1 MHSWKKKLV
10 VSQLALACTLA
21 ITSQANAA
29 TNDISGQTYNTF
41 HHYNDATYADD
52 VYYDGYVG
60 WNNYAAD
67 SYYNGDIY
75 PVINNATVNGVIS
88 TYYLDDGI
96 STNTNANSL
105 TIKNSTIHGM
115 IYSECM
121 TTDCAD
127 RADDYYHDRLALTVD
142 NSTIDDNYEHYTY
155 NGTYNNAADTHVVDV
170 YNIGTAIT
178 LDQEVDLSITNN
190 SHVAGITLT
199 QGYEWEDIDDNTVS
213 TGVNSSEVFNNT
225 ITVKDSTV
233 TSGSWTDEGTTG
245 WFGNTGNASD
255 YSGKSNFVTVD
266 TDGDGVADST
276 IASWDDVALAVV
288 AHPNADNAMQTTAD
302 FSNST
307 LMGDVI
313 FSSNFDENFFPRGA
327 DSYRDADGEVDTNG
341 WDGTDRLD
349 LTLNNGSKWVGAAQ
363 SVHQTGSID
372 VDGDG
377 KGDIATYGVGT
388 EATATLID
396 IEDNSLWPLS
406 TVGVENDDT
415 SYSEFDH
422 ITGNQV
428 YQSGLFNVTLN
439 TGSQWDTTKTSLID
453 TLSINSGSTV
463 NVADSTLIS
472 DSISL
477 TGLSALNINED
488 GHVAT
493 DSLTVDNSTVTISDE
508 VSAGW
513 AVGDAALYANNI
525 KVTNDGILD
534 VGNTAANALQVDT
547 LNLTSTT
554 DTSGNIH
561 AGVFNIESNRFVL
574 DADLTNDRTNDTTK
588 SNYGYGLIAMN
599 SDGHLTING
608 NGDNDNTASIEAGQN
623 EVDNNGD
630 HVAAATGNYKV
641 RIDNATG
648 AGSIADYN
656 GNELIYVN
664 DKNSNATFSAANKAD
679 LGAYTY
685 QAEQRGNTVVLQQ
698 MELTD
703 YANMALSI
711 PSANTN
717 IWNLEQDTVGTRL
730 TNSRHGLADNGGAW
744 VSYFGGNFNGDNGTI
759 NYDQDVNGIMVGVD
773 TKIDGNNAKWIVGA
787 AAGFAKGDMNDRSG
801 QVDQD
806 SQTAYIYSSAH
817 FANNVFVDGSLSYSH
832 FNNDLSATM
841 SNGTYVDGST
851 NSDAWGFGLKA
862 GYDFKLGDA
871 GYVTPYGSISG
882 LFQSGDDYQLS
893 NDMKVDG
900 QSYDS
905 MRYELGVDAG
915 YTFTY
920 SEDQA
925 LTPYF
930 KLAYVYD
937 DSNNDND
944 VNGDSIDNG
953 TEGSAV
959 RVGLGTQ
966 FSFTKN
972 FSAYT
977 DANYLGGGDVDQ
989 DWSANV
995 GVKSVSYTHLT
1006 LPTIA

>member
-1 MHSWKKKLV
+1 VYQFSEYGTDRVIDDNWHDGDV
-10 VSQLALACTLA
+10 FTLNIA
-21 ITSQANAA
+21 
-29 TNDISGQTYNTF
+29 
-41 HHYNDATYADD
+41 
-52 VYYDGYVG
+52 
-60 WNNYAAD
+60 
-67 SYYNGDIY
+67 
-75 PVINNATVNGVIS
+75 
-88 TYYLDDGI
+88 
-96 STNTNANSL
+96 
-105 TIKNSTIHGM
+105 
-115 IYSECM
+115 
-121 TTDCAD
+121 
-127 RADDYYHDRLALTVD
+127 
-142 NSTIDDNYEHYTY
+142 NSTIDDDYEGLYFTDSYLNGDVTKYTNETFRTPAGEGEEY
-155 NGTYNNAADTHVVDV
+155 AGLFANGGVGLGLAVNLDV
-170 YNIGTAIT
+170 ESNINI
-178 LDQEVDLSITNN
+178 SNN
-190 SHVAGITLT
+190 SRVAGISLT
-199 QGYEWEDIDDNTVS
+199 QGNTV
-213 TGVNSSEVFNNT
+213 NNT
-225 ITVKDSTV
+225 YTTESHTWDNNISVIDSTV
-233 TSGSWTDEGTTG
+233 TSGSVTTLEDSG
-245 WFGNTGNASD
+245 FYGNSAEPSD
-255 YSGKSNFVTVD
+255 YSGKGGAN
-266 TDGDGVADST
+266 
-276 IASWDDVALAVV
+276 DVALYFSDSAASNYSMKNNVY
-288 AHPNADNAMQTTAD
+288 

-307 LMGDVI
+307 LLGDVV
-313 FSSNFDENFFPRGA
+313 FASTFNANFYPHGHDSN
-327 DSYRDADGEVDTNG
+327 ADGVLDTNG
-341 WDGTDRLD
+341 GWADDSLNVDELNITLD
-349 LTLNNGSKWVGAAQ
+349 NGSKWVGSATTSAN
-363 SVHQTGSID
+363 VD
-372 VDGDG
+372 VDSTVSTDWYDVTGNSL
-377 KGDIATYGVGT
+377 YPGVV
-388 EATATLID
+388 A
-396 IEDNSLWPLS
+396 EDNAWGR
-406 TVGVENDDT
+406 TID
-415 SYSEFDH
+415 
-422 ITGNQV
+422 NQV
-428 YQSGLFNVTLN
+428 FQSGVFNVTLN
-439 TGSQWDTTKTSLID
+439 NGSEWNTVNASNID
-453 TLSINSGSTV
+453 TLAINNGSEVNVTNSSLLSDTIGLTNGSSLNIGEDGEVATDHLTVDSYSTV
-463 NVADSTLIS
+463 NLTEST
-472 DSISL
+472 
-477 TGLSALNINED
+477 
-488 GHVAT
+488 
-493 DSLTVDNSTVTISDE
+493 
-508 VSAGW
+508 GW
-513 AVGDAALYANNI
+513 NNYSNLYANTI
-525 KVTNDGILD
+525 TVTNGGVLD
-534 VGNTAANALQVDT
+534 VNVDQFDT
-547 LNLTSTT
+547 EAFRT
-554 DTSGNIH
+554 DKLELTSGNIADH
-561 AGVFNIESNRFVL
+561 NGNVVSGVFNIHSSDYVL
-574 DADLTNDRTNDTTK
+574 NADLVNDRTWDTSK
-588 SNYGYGLIAMN
+588 SNYGYGIVAMN

-608 NGDNDNTASIEAGQN
+608 NGD
-623 EVDNNGD
+623 VDNGTELDNSSVD
-630 HVAAATGNYKV
+630 NVVAATGNYKV

-995 GVKSVSYTHLT
+995 GVKYTW
-1006 LPTIA
+1006 

>member
-121 TTDCAD
+121 TTDCAE
-127 RADDYYHDRLALTVD
+127 RANDYYHDRLALTVD

-155 NGTYNNAADTHVVDV
+155 NGTYNNAADTHVVNV
-170 YNIGTAIT
+170 FNIGTAIT
-178 LDQEVDLSITNN
+178 LDQEVDLSISNN

-233 TSGSWTDEGTTG
+233 TSGSWSDEGTTG

-534 VGNTAANALQVDT
+534 VGNTASNALQVDT

-630 HVAAATGNYKV
+630 HVAVATGNYKV

-995 GVKSVSYTHLT
+995 GVKYTW
-1006 LPTIA
+1006 

>member
-1 MHSWKKKLV
+1 
-10 VSQLALACTLA
+10 
-21 ITSQANAA
+21 
-29 TNDISGQTYNTF
+29 
-41 HHYNDATYADD
+41 
-52 VYYDGYVG
+52 
-60 WNNYAAD
+60 
-67 SYYNGDIY
+67 
-75 PVINNATVNGVIS
+75 
-88 TYYLDDGI
+88 YYLDDGI

-121 TTDCAD
+121 TTDCAE
-127 RADDYYHDRLALTVD
+127 RANDYYHDRLALTVD

-155 NGTYNNAADTHVVDV
+155 NGTYNNAADTHVVNV
-170 YNIGTAIT
+170 FNIGTAIT
-178 LDQEVDLSITNN
+178 LDQEVDLSISNN

-233 TSGSWTDEGTTG
+233 TSGSWSDEGTSG

-255 YSGKSNFVTVD
+255 YNG
-266 TDGDGVADST
+266 GD
-276 IASWDDVALAVV
+276 WNRDDIALAVI
-288 AHPNADNAMQTTAD
+288 AHPAADNAMQTTATFD
-302 FSNST
+302 NST
-307 LMGDVI
+307 LMGDVF
-313 FSSNFDENFFPRGA
+313 FSSNFDENFFPHGR
-327 DSYRDADGEVDTNG
+327 DSYRDADGDVDTNG

-349 LTLNNGSKWVGAAQ
+349 LTLNNGSKWVGAAM
-363 SVHQTGSID
+363 SAHLTVDTNDDGVPDAYGPVYNDNGVVID
-372 VDGDG
+372 
-377 KGDIATYGVGT
+377 TSTGT

-396 IEDNSLWPLS
+396 IAANSLWPSS
-406 TVGVENDDT
+406 TVGVENSD
-415 SYSEFDH
+415 SEYSEFDH
-422 ITGNQV
+422 IIGNEV

-703 YANMALSI
+703 YANMALS
-711 PSANTN
+711 
-717 IWNLEQDTVGTRL
+717 
-730 TNSRHGLADNGGAW
+730 
-744 VSYFGGNFNGDNGTI
+744 
-759 NYDQDVNGIMVGVD
+759 
-773 TKIDGNNAKWIVGA
+773 
-787 AAGFAKGDMNDRSG
+787 
-801 QVDQD
+801 
-806 SQTAYIYSSAH
+806 
-817 FANNVFVDGSLSYSH
+817 
-832 FNNDLSATM
+832 
-841 SNGTYVDGST
+841 
-851 NSDAWGFGLKA
+851 
-862 GYDFKLGDA
+862 
-871 GYVTPYGSISG
+871 
-882 LFQSGDDYQLS
+882 
-893 NDMKVDG
+893 
-900 QSYDS
+900 
-905 MRYELGVDAG
+905 
-915 YTFTY
+915 
-920 SEDQA
+920 
-925 LTPYF
+925 
-930 KLAYVYD
+930 
-937 DSNNDND
+937 
-944 VNGDSIDNG
+944 
-953 TEGSAV
+953 
-959 RVGLGTQ
+959 
-966 FSFTKN
+966 
-972 FSAYT
+972 
-977 DANYLGGGDVDQ
+977 
-989 DWSANV
+989 
-995 GVKSVSYTHLT
+995 
-1006 LPTIA
+1006 

>member
-1 MHSWKKKLV
+1 
-10 VSQLALACTLA
+10 
-21 ITSQANAA
+21 
-29 TNDISGQTYNTF
+29 
-41 HHYNDATYADD
+41 
-52 VYYDGYVG
+52 
-60 WNNYAAD
+60 
-67 SYYNGDIY
+67 
-75 PVINNATVNGVIS
+75 
-88 TYYLDDGI
+88 
-96 STNTNANSL
+96 
-105 TIKNSTIHGM
+105 
-115 IYSECM
+115 
-121 TTDCAD
+121 
-127 RADDYYHDRLALTVD
+127 
-142 NSTIDDNYEHYTY
+142 
-155 NGTYNNAADTHVVDV
+155 
-170 YNIGTAIT
+170 
-178 LDQEVDLSITNN
+178 QEVDLSISNN

-233 TSGSWTDEGTTG
+233 TSGSWSDEGTSG

-255 YSGKSNFVTVD
+255 YNG
-266 TDGDGVADST
+266 GD
-276 IASWDDVALAVV
+276 WNRDDIALAVI
-288 AHPNADNAMQTTAD
+288 AHPAADNAMQTTATFD
-302 FSNST
+302 NST
-307 LMGDVI
+307 LMGDVF
-313 FSSNFDENFFPRGA
+313 FSSNFDENFFPHGR
-327 DSYRDADGEVDTNG
+327 DSYRDADGDVDTNG

-349 LTLNNGSKWVGAAQ
+349 LTLNNGSKWVGAAM
-363 SVHQTGSID
+363 SAHLTVDTNDDGVPDAYGPVYNDNGVVID
-372 VDGDG
+372 
-377 KGDIATYGVGT
+377 TSTGT

-396 IEDNSLWPLS
+396 IAANSLWPSS
-406 TVGVENDDT
+406 TVGVENSD
-415 SYSEFDH
+415 SEYSEFDH
-422 ITGNQV
+422 IIGNEV

-871 GYVTPYGSISG
+871 GYVTPYGSVSG

-995 GVKSVSYTHLT
+995 GVKYTW
-1006 LPTIA
+1006 

>member
-21 ITSQANAA
+21 ITSQANAS
-29 TNDISGQTYNTF
+29 TDISGTTYTTF
-41 HHYNDATYADD
+41 NHYNDATYADG

-60 WNNYAAD
+60 WNNYATD
-67 SYYNGDIY
+67 SVYNGDIY

-88 TYYLDDGI
+88 TYYLDDGL
-96 STNTNANSL
+96 STNTNSNSL

-115 IYSECM
+115 ITSECM
-121 TTDCAD
+121 TTDCVGRDATG
-127 RADDYYHDRLALTVD
+127 YVYDRLALTVD

-155 NGTYNNAADTHVVDV
+155 NGTYTDGTADTHVVDV
-170 YNIGTAIT
+170 YNLGTAIT
-178 LDQEVDLSITNN
+178 LDQEVDLVIKNN

-213 TGVNSSEVFNNT
+213 TGVNSAEVFNNT
-225 ITVKDSTV
+225 VTVTDSTV
-233 TSGSWTDEGTTG
+233 TSGSWSDEGTSG
-245 WFGNTGNASD
+245 WFGNTNNASD
-255 YSGKSNFVTVD
+255 YS
-266 TDGDGVADST
+266 DSYT
-276 IASWDDVALAVV
+276 ADDVAIAAI
-288 AHPNADNAMQTTAD
+288 AHPNADNAMQTTVNL
-302 FSNST
+302 SNST
-307 LMGDVI
+307 LMGDVV
-313 FSSNFDENFFPRGA
+313 FSSNFDENFFPNGA
-327 DSYRDADGEVDTNG
+327 DTYRDTDADLDTNG
-341 WDGTDRLD
+341 WDGTDRMD
-349 LTLNNGSKWVGAAQ
+349 VTLNNGSKWVGAAM
-363 SVHQTGSID
+363 SVHQVDS
-372 VDGDG
+372 DGDG
-377 KGDIATYGVGT
+377 VYDSFAAGT
-388 EATATLID
+388 DATATLID
-396 IEDNSLWPLS
+396 IAANSLWPSS
-406 TVGVENDDT
+406 TYGIDNNDTAYGEDGHVVGNE
-415 SYSEFDH
+415 
-422 ITGNQV
+422 V

-439 TGSQWDTTKTSLID
+439 GGSQWDTTKTSLID
-453 TLSINSGSTV
+453 TLSINSGSVV
-463 NVADSTLIS
+463 NVADSDLVS

-477 TGLSALNINED
+477 TGGAALNINED

-493 DSLTVDNSTVTISDE
+493 DELTINNSTVTIADD

-513 AVGDAALYANNI
+513 GVYDAALYANTIN
-525 KVTNDGILD
+525 VTNNGVLD
-534 VGNTAANALQVDT
+534 VGNSTAYALQADT
-547 LNLTSTT
+547 LNLTSYT
-554 DTSGNIH
+554 DANGNVN
-561 AGVFNIESNRFVL
+561 AGVFNVHSNSFVL
-574 DADLTNDRTNDTTK
+574 DADLTNDRTNDITK
-588 SNYGYGLIAMN
+588 SNYGYGVIAMN

-608 NGDNDNTASIEAGQN
+608 NGDAWTGDQS
-623 EVDNNGD
+623 EVDNAGD
-630 HVAAATGNYKV
+630 NVAAATGNYKV

-648 AGSIADYN
+648 EGSVADYK
-656 GNELIYVN
+656 GKELIYVN
-664 DKNSNATFSAANKAD
+664 DKNSKATFSAANKAD

-685 QAEQRGNTVVLQQ
+685 QAQQEGNTVVMQQ

-744 VSYFGGNFNGDNGTI
+744 VSYFGGSFDGDNGTI

-787 AAGFAKGDMNDRSG
+787 AAGFAKGDMSDRTG

-806 SQTAYIYSSAH
+806 SQSAYIYSSAR

-832 FNNDLSATM
+832 FNNDLSANM
-841 SNGTYVDGST
+841 SNGQYVDGNTSA
-851 NSDAWGFGLKA
+851 DAWGFGLKL
-862 GYDFKLGDA
+862 GYDWKLGDA
-871 GYVTPYGSISG
+871 GYVTPYGSVSG

-937 DSNNDND
+937 DANNDAD

-953 TEGSAV
+953 VEGSAV

-977 DANYLGGGDVDQ
+977 DVNYLGGGDVDQ

-995 GVKSVSYTHLT
+995 GVKYTW
-1006 LPTIA
+1006 

>member
-1 MHSWKKKLV
+1 MHSWKKKLI

-115 IYSECM
+115 ITSECM

-127 RADDYYHDRLALTVD
+127 DRATGYVYDRLTLSVD

-170 YNIGTAIT
+170 YDMGTAIT

-245 WFGNTGNASD
+245 WFGHTGNANN
-255 YSGKSNFVTVD
+255 YSNTL
-266 TDGDGVADST
+266 TA
-276 IASWDDVALAVV
+276 DDVAIA
-288 AHPNADNAMQTTAD
+288 AIANPYADNAMQTTVTLD
-302 FSNST
+302 NST
-307 LMGDVI
+307 LMGDVV
-313 FSSNFDENFFPRGA
+313 FSSNFDENFFPQGA
-327 DSYRDADGEVDTNG
+327 NSYRDADGDVDTNG
-341 WDGTDRLD
+341 WDGTDRMD
-349 LTLNNGSKWVGAAQ
+349 VTLNNGSKWVGAAM
-363 SVHQTGSID
+363 SVHMVD
-372 VDGDG
+372 EDGDG
-377 KGDIATYGVGT
+377 SYDGYAVGT
-388 EATATLID
+388 EATATLLD
-396 IEDNSLWPLS
+396 IAANSLWPSS
-406 TVGVENDDT
+406 TVGVDNINTQYDENG
-415 SYSEFDH
+415 H
-422 ITGNQV
+422 IVGNEV

-439 TGSQWDTTKTSLID
+439 GGSEWDTTKSSLID
-453 TLSINSGSTV
+453 TLSINSGSQV
-463 NVADSTLIS
+463 NVADSRLIS
-472 DSISL
+472 DTVSL
-477 TGLSALNINED
+477 TGGSNLNIGED

-493 DSLTVDNSTVTISDE
+493 NTLTIDNSTVKMSDD

-513 AVGDAALYANNI
+513 GLEDAALYANTI
-525 KVTNDGILD
+525 TVTNDGLLD
-534 VGNTAANALQVDT
+534 INVDQFDANPFQADT

-554 DTSGNIH
+554 DTNGNIH
-561 AGVFNIESNRFVL
+561 AGVFDIHSSDYVM
-574 DADLTNDRTNDTTK
+574 DTDLVNDRTNDTTK

-995 GVKSVSYTHLT
+995 GVKYTW
-1006 LPTIA
+1006 

>member
-127 RADDYYHDRLALTVD
+127 RANDYYHDRLALTVD

-155 NGTYNNAADTHVVDV
+155 NGTYNNAADTHVVNV

-255 YSGKSNFVTVD
+255 YN
-266 TDGDGVADST
+266 GDGWNA
-276 IASWDDVALAVV
+276 DDVALAVI
-288 AHPNADNAMQTTAD
+288 AHPYADNAMQTTATFD
-302 FSNST
+302 NST
-307 LMGDVI
+307 LMGDVF
-313 FSSNFDENFFPRGA
+313 FSSNFDENFFPHGR
-327 DSYRDADGEVDTNG
+327 DSYRDADGDVDTNG

-349 LTLNNGSKWVGAAQ
+349 LTLNNGSKWVGAAM
-363 SVHQTGSID
+363 SAHQVDLGSDIGTD
-372 VDGDG
+372 TDGDG
-377 KGDIATYGVGT
+377 DVDNDTLDGKIDKNSPLDGIYDAYAMGSD
-388 EATATLID
+388 ATATLID
-396 IEDNSLWPLS
+396 IAANSLWPSS
-406 TVGVENDDT
+406 TVGVENSD
-415 SYSEFDH
+415 SEYSEFDH
-422 ITGNQV
+422 IIGNEV

-630 HVAAATGNYKV
+630 RVAAATGNYKV

-648 AGSIADYN
+648 AGSVADYN

-773 TKIDGNNAKWIVGA
+773 TKVDGNNAKWIVGA

-801 QVDQD
+801 QVDSRQPD
-806 SQTAYIYSSAH
+806 CLH
-817 FANNVFVDGSLSYSH
+817 LLFCSLREQR
-832 FNNDLSATM
+832 LC
-841 SNGTYVDGST
+841 
-851 NSDAWGFGLKA
+851 
-862 GYDFKLGDA
+862 
-871 GYVTPYGSISG
+871 
-882 LFQSGDDYQLS
+882 
-893 NDMKVDG
+893 
-900 QSYDS
+900 
-905 MRYELGVDAG
+905 
-915 YTFTY
+915 
-920 SEDQA
+920 
-925 LTPYF
+925 
-930 KLAYVYD
+930 
-937 DSNNDND
+937 
-944 VNGDSIDNG
+944 
-953 TEGSAV
+953 
-959 RVGLGTQ
+959 
-966 FSFTKN
+966 
-972 FSAYT
+972 
-977 DANYLGGGDVDQ
+977 
-989 DWSANV
+989 
-995 GVKSVSYTHLT
+995 
-1006 LPTIA
+1006 

>member
-121 TTDCAD
+121 TTDCAE
-127 RADDYYHDRLALTVD
+127 RANDYYHDRLALTVD

-155 NGTYNNAADTHVVDV
+155 NGTYNNAADTHVVNV
-170 YNIGTAIT
+170 FNIGTAIT
-178 LDQEVDLSITNN
+178 LDQEVDLSISNN

-349 LTLNNGSKWVGAAQ
+349 LTLNNGSKRVGAAQ

-759 NYDQDVNGIMVGVD
+759 N
-773 TKIDGNNAKWIVGA
+773 
-787 AAGFAKGDMNDRSG
+787 
-801 QVDQD
+801 
-806 SQTAYIYSSAH
+806 
-817 FANNVFVDGSLSYSH
+817 
-832 FNNDLSATM
+832 
-841 SNGTYVDGST
+841 
-851 NSDAWGFGLKA
+851 
-862 GYDFKLGDA
+862 
-871 GYVTPYGSISG
+871 
-882 LFQSGDDYQLS
+882 
-893 NDMKVDG
+893 
-900 QSYDS
+900 
-905 MRYELGVDAG
+905 
-915 YTFTY
+915 
-920 SEDQA
+920 
-925 LTPYF
+925 
-930 KLAYVYD
+930 
-937 DSNNDND
+937 
-944 VNGDSIDNG
+944 
-953 TEGSAV
+953 
-959 RVGLGTQ
+959 
-966 FSFTKN
+966 
-972 FSAYT
+972 
-977 DANYLGGGDVDQ
+977 
-989 DWSANV
+989 
-995 GVKSVSYTHLT
+995 
-1006 LPTIA
+1006 

>member
-1 MHSWKKKLV
+1 
-10 VSQLALACTLA
+10 
-21 ITSQANAA
+21 
-29 TNDISGQTYNTF
+29 
-41 HHYNDATYADD
+41 
-52 VYYDGYVG
+52 
-60 WNNYAAD
+60 
-67 SYYNGDIY
+67 
-75 PVINNATVNGVIS
+75 
-88 TYYLDDGI
+88 
-96 STNTNANSL
+96 

-121 TTDCAD
+121 TTDCAE
-127 RADDYYHDRLALTVD
+127 RANDYYHDRLALTVD

-155 NGTYNNAADTHVVDV
+155 NGTYNNAADTHVVNV
-170 YNIGTAIT
+170 FNIGTAIT
-178 LDQEVDLSITNN
+178 LDQEVDLSISNN

-233 TSGSWTDEGTTG
+233 TSGSWSDEGTSG

-255 YSGKSNFVTVD
+255 YNG
-266 TDGDGVADST
+266 GD
-276 IASWDDVALAVV
+276 WNRDDIALAVI
-288 AHPNADNAMQTTAD
+288 AHPAADNAMQTTATFD
-302 FSNST
+302 NST
-307 LMGDVI
+307 LMGDVF
-313 FSSNFDENFFPRGA
+313 FSSNFDENFFPHGR
-327 DSYRDADGEVDTNG
+327 DSYRDADGDVDTNG

-349 LTLNNGSKWVGAAQ
+349 LTLNNGSKWVGAAM
-363 SVHQTGSID
+363 SAHLTVDTNDDGVPDAYGPVYNDNGVVID
-372 VDGDG
+372 
-377 KGDIATYGVGT
+377 TSTGT

-396 IEDNSLWPLS
+396 IAANSLWPSS
-406 TVGVENDDT
+406 TVGVENSD
-415 SYSEFDH
+415 SEYSEFDH
-422 ITGNQV
+422 IIGNEV

-871 GYVTPYGSISG
+871 GYVTPYGSVSG

-995 GVKSVSYTHLT
+995 GVKYTW
-1006 LPTIA
+1006 

>member
-127 RADDYYHDRLALTVD
+127 RANDYYHDRLALTVD

-155 NGTYNNAADTHVVDV
+155 NGTYNNAADTHVVNV

-255 YSGKSNFVTVD
+255 YN
-266 TDGDGVADST
+266 GDGWNA
-276 IASWDDVALAVV
+276 DDVALAVI
-288 AHPNADNAMQTTAD
+288 AHPYADNAMQTTAKFD
-302 FSNST
+302 NST
-307 LMGDVI
+307 LMGDVF
-313 FSSNFDENFFPRGA
+313 FSSNFDENFFPHGR
-327 DSYRDADGEVDTNG
+327 DSYRDADGDVDTNG

-349 LTLNNGSKWVGAAQ
+349 LTLNNGSKWVGAAM
-363 SVHQTGSID
+363 SAHQVDLGSDIGTD
-372 VDGDG
+372 TDGDG
-377 KGDIATYGVGT
+377 DVDNDTLDGKIDKNSPLDGIYDAYAMGSD
-388 EATATLID
+388 ATATLID
-396 IEDNSLWPLS
+396 IAANSLWPSS
-406 TVGVENDDT
+406 TVGVENSD
-415 SYSEFDH
+415 SEYSEFDH
-422 ITGNQV
+422 IIGNEV

-630 HVAAATGNYKV
+630 RVAAATGNYKV

-648 AGSIADYN
+648 AGSVADYN

-759 NYDQDVNGIMVGVD
+759 NYDQDVNGIMV
-773 TKIDGNNAKWIVGA
+773 
-787 AAGFAKGDMNDRSG
+787 
-801 QVDQD
+801 
-806 SQTAYIYSSAH
+806 
-817 FANNVFVDGSLSYSH
+817 
-832 FNNDLSATM
+832 
-841 SNGTYVDGST
+841 
-851 NSDAWGFGLKA
+851 
-862 GYDFKLGDA
+862 
-871 GYVTPYGSISG
+871 
-882 LFQSGDDYQLS
+882 
-893 NDMKVDG
+893 
-900 QSYDS
+900 
-905 MRYELGVDAG
+905 
-915 YTFTY
+915 
-920 SEDQA
+920 
-925 LTPYF
+925 
-930 KLAYVYD
+930 
-937 DSNNDND
+937 
-944 VNGDSIDNG
+944 
-953 TEGSAV
+953 
-959 RVGLGTQ
+959 
-966 FSFTKN
+966 
-972 FSAYT
+972 
-977 DANYLGGGDVDQ
+977 
-989 DWSANV
+989 
-995 GVKSVSYTHLT
+995 
-1006 LPTIA
+1006 

>member
-1 MHSWKKKLV
+1 M
-10 VSQLALACTLA
+10 
-21 ITSQANAA
+21 
-29 TNDISGQTYNTF
+29 SG
-41 HHYNDATYADD
+41 
-52 VYYDGYVG
+52 
-60 WNNYAAD
+60 
-67 SYYNGDIY
+67 
-75 PVINNATVNGVIS
+75 
-88 TYYLDDGI
+88 
-96 STNTNANSL
+96 
-105 TIKNSTIHGM
+105 
-115 IYSECM
+115 
-121 TTDCAD
+121 
-127 RADDYYHDRLALTVD
+127 
-142 NSTIDDNYEHYTY
+142 
-155 NGTYNNAADTHVVDV
+155 
-170 YNIGTAIT
+170 NIGANPI
-178 LDQEVDLSITNN
+178 SNN

-255 YSGKSNFVTVD
+255 YN
-266 TDGDGVADST
+266 GDGWNA
-276 IASWDDVALAVV
+276 DDVALAVI
-288 AHPNADNAMQTTAD
+288 AHPYADNAMQTTATFD
-302 FSNST
+302 NST
-307 LMGDVI
+307 LMGDVF
-313 FSSNFDENFFPRGA
+313 FSSNFDENFFPQGR
-327 DSYRDADGEVDTNG
+327 DSYRDADGDVDTNG

-349 LTLNNGSKWVGAAQ
+349 LTLNNGSKWVGAAM
-363 SVHQTGSID
+363 SAHLTVDTNDDGVPDAYGPVYNDNGAVID
-372 VDGDG
+372 
-377 KGDIATYGVGT
+377 TSTGT

-396 IEDNSLWPLS
+396 IAANSLWPSS
-406 TVGVENDDT
+406 TVGVENSD
-415 SYSEFDH
+415 SEYSEFDH
-422 ITGNQV
+422 IIGNEV

-995 GVKSVSYTHLT
+995 GVKYTW
-1006 LPTIA
+1006 

>member
-1 MHSWKKKLV
+1 MYSWKKKLV

-121 TTDCAD
+121 TTDCAE
-127 RADDYYHDRLALTVD
+127 RANDYYHDRLALTVD

-155 NGTYNNAADTHVVDV
+155 NGTYNNAADTHVVNV
-170 YNIGTAIT
+170 FNIGTAIT
-178 LDQEVDLSITNN
+178 LDQEVDLSISNN

-233 TSGSWTDEGTTG
+233 TSGSWSDEGTTG

-534 VGNTAANALQVDT
+534 VGNTASNALQVDT

-995 GVKSVSYTHLT
+995 GVKYTW
-1006 LPTIA
+1006 

>member
-1 MHSWKKKLV
+1 
-10 VSQLALACTLA
+10 
-21 ITSQANAA
+21 
-29 TNDISGQTYNTF
+29 
-41 HHYNDATYADD
+41 
-52 VYYDGYVG
+52 
-60 WNNYAAD
+60 
-67 SYYNGDIY
+67 
-75 PVINNATVNGVIS
+75 
-88 TYYLDDGI
+88 
-96 STNTNANSL
+96 
-105 TIKNSTIHGM
+105 
-115 IYSECM
+115 
-121 TTDCAD
+121 
-127 RADDYYHDRLALTVD
+127 
-142 NSTIDDNYEHYTY
+142 
-155 NGTYNNAADTHVVDV
+155 AADTHVVDV

-233 TSGSWTDEGTTG
+233 TSGSWSDEGTSG

-255 YSGKSNFVTVD
+255 YNG
-266 TDGDGVADST
+266 GD
-276 IASWDDVALAVV
+276 WNRDDIALAVI
-288 AHPNADNAMQTTAD
+288 AHPAADNAMQTTATFD
-302 FSNST
+302 NST
-307 LMGDVI
+307 LMGDVF
-313 FSSNFDENFFPRGA
+313 FSSNFDENFFPHGR
-327 DSYRDADGEVDTNG
+327 DSYRDADGDVDTNG

-349 LTLNNGSKWVGAAQ
+349 LTLNNGSKWVGAAM
-363 SVHQTGSID
+363 SAHLTVDTNDDGVPDAYGPVYNDNGVVID
-372 VDGDG
+372 
-377 KGDIATYGVGT
+377 TSTGT

-396 IEDNSLWPLS
+396 IAANSLWPSS
-406 TVGVENDDT
+406 TVGVENSD
-415 SYSEFDH
+415 SEYSEFDH
-422 ITGNQV
+422 IIGNEV

-995 GVKSVSYTHLT
+995 GVKYTW
-1006 LPTIA
+1006 

>member
-893 NDMKVDG
+893 NDMKADG

-937 DSNNDND
+937 DSNNNND

-995 GVKSVSYTHLT
+995 GVKYTW
-1006 LPTIA
+1006 

>member
-1 MHSWKKKLV
+1 
-10 VSQLALACTLA
+10 
-21 ITSQANAA
+21 
-29 TNDISGQTYNTF
+29 
-41 HHYNDATYADD
+41 
-52 VYYDGYVG
+52 

-127 RADDYYHDRLALTVD
+127 RANDYYHDRLALTVD

-155 NGTYNNAADTHVVDV
+155 NGTYNNAADTHVVNV

-255 YSGKSNFVTVD
+255 YNGKGWN
-266 TDGDGVADST
+266 ADD
-276 IASWDDVALAVV
+276 IALAVI
-288 AHPNADNAMQTTAD
+288 AHPAADNSMQTTATFD
-302 FSNST
+302 NST
-307 LMGDVI
+307 LMGDVF
-313 FSSNFDENFFPRGA
+313 FSSNFDENFFPHGR
-327 DSYRDADGEVDTNG
+327 DSYRDADGDVDTNG

-349 LTLNNGSKWVGAAQ
+349 LTLNNGSKWVGAAM
-363 SVHQTGSID
+363 SAHLTVDTNDDGVPDAYGPVYNDNGVVID
-372 VDGDG
+372 
-377 KGDIATYGVGT
+377 TSTGT

-396 IEDNSLWPLS
+396 IAANSLWPSS
-406 TVGVENDDT
+406 TVGVENSD
-415 SYSEFDH
+415 SEYSEFDH
-422 ITGNQV
+422 IIGNEV

-995 GVKSVSYTHLT
+995 GVKYTW
-1006 LPTIA
+1006 

>member
-1 MHSWKKKLV
+1 M
-10 VSQLALACTLA
+10 
-21 ITSQANAA
+21 AA
-29 TNDISGQTYNTF
+29 SP
-41 HHYNDATYADD
+41 
-52 VYYDGYVG
+52 
-60 WNNYAAD
+60 AAD

-121 TTDCAD
+121 TTDCAE
-127 RADDYYHDRLALTVD
+127 RANDYYHDRLALTVD

-155 NGTYNNAADTHVVDV
+155 NGTYNNAADTHVVNV

-255 YSGKSNFVTVD
+255 YNGKGWN
-266 TDGDGVADST
+266 ADD
-276 IASWDDVALAVV
+276 IALAVI
-288 AHPNADNAMQTTAD
+288 AHPAADNSMQTTATFD
-302 FSNST
+302 NST
-307 LMGDVI
+307 LMGDVF
-313 FSSNFDENFFPRGA
+313 FSSNFDENFFPHGR
-327 DSYRDADGEVDTNG
+327 DSYRDADGDVDTNG

-349 LTLNNGSKWVGAAQ
+349 LTLNNGSKWVGAAM
-363 SVHQTGSID
+363 SAHLTVDTNDDGVPDAYGPVYNDNGVVID
-372 VDGDG
+372 
-377 KGDIATYGVGT
+377 TSTGT

-396 IEDNSLWPLS
+396 IAANSLWPSS
-406 TVGVENDDT
+406 TVGVENSD
-415 SYSEFDH
+415 SEYSEFDH
-422 ITGNQV
+422 IIGNEV

-641 RIDNATG
+641 RIDNATV

-995 GVKSVSYTHLT
+995 GVKYTW
-1006 LPTIA
+1006 

>member
-121 TTDCAD
+121 TTDCAE
-127 RADDYYHDRLALTVD
+127 RANDYYHDRLALTVD
-142 NSTIDDNYEHYTY
+142 NSTSDDNYEHYTY
-155 NGTYNNAADTHVVDV
+155 NGTYNNAADTHVVNV
-170 YNIGTAIT
+170 FNIGTAIT
-178 LDQEVDLSITNN
+178 LDQEVDLSISNN

-233 TSGSWTDEGTTG
+233 TSGSWSDEGTTG

-534 VGNTAANALQVDT
+534 VGNTASNALQVDT

-995 GVKSVSYTHLT
+995 GVK
-1006 LPTIA
+1006 

>member
-121 TTDCAD
+121 TTDCAE
-127 RADDYYHDRLALTVD
+127 RANDYYHDRLALTVD

-155 NGTYNNAADTHVVDV
+155 NGTYNNAADTHVVNV
-170 YNIGTAIT
+170 FNIGTAIT
-178 LDQEVDLSITNN
+178 LDQEVDLSISNN

-977 DANYLGGGDVDQ
+977 DAN
-989 DWSANV
+989 
-995 GVKSVSYTHLT
+995 
-1006 LPTIA
+1006 